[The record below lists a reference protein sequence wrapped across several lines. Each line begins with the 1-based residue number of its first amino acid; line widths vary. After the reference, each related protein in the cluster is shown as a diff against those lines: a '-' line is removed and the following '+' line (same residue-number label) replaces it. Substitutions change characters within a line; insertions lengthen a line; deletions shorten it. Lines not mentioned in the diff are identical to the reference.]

1 MSTSIINFRKGFSDV
16 IYDED
21 FLTVLPK
28 RIIGKDVPHAH
39 SFKKWMS
46 SSDAN
51 NGGTSFCSFS
61 ANNSLVFKGRVVFD
75 EEIAQRMHT
84 RSGFCALRGS
94 LKDTLDLRDYEGLE
108 LYMKSNTPVLVTLN
122 MGCESYFDSD
132 IFQFHFH
139 VHDTWRKYHIP
150 FHKFMWVN
158 YLQFCMC
165 NLPVHNIWWQRKYV
179 HVLFHISLTTQGMES
194 LQQKENDSLR
204 CQSFG
209 FLIRSPNGEWFL
221 LTFDLVSSLVVL
233 CHFFP
238 CSN

>member
-139 VHDTWRKYHIP
+139 VQDTWRKYHIP

-158 YLQFCMC
+158 YLRLRSTCVQY
-165 NLPVHNIWWQRKYV
+165 L
-179 HVLFHISLTTQGMES
+179 LTTKICSSGLSTQPHNTRNGVLATEGERQSPMS
-194 LQQKENDSLR
+194 IFRLFDSI
-204 CQSFG
+204 S
-209 FLIRSPNGEWFL
+209 
-221 LTFDLVSSLVVL
+221 
-233 CHFFP
+233 
-238 CSN
+238 